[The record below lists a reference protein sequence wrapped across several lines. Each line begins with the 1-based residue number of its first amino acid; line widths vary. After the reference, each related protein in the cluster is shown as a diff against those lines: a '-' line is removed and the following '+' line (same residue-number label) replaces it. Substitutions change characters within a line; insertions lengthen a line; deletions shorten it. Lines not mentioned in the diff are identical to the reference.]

1 MISPSWRP
9 DERQLRQFAWIA
21 LPGFCLFGWVALRMT
36 GSMNLALTLAAI
48 GASLAVLGSVVP
60 RAVLP
65 VYLTLMALT
74 FPIGWVFS
82 ELLLRL
88 IYFGVFTPIALF
100 FRVIRRDAL
109 RLRKPQASSYWT
121 RRPQRAD
128 PLDYYR
134 QA

>member
-121 RRPQRAD
+121 RRRQRAD
-128 PLDYYR
+128 PLGYYR